1 MNSNPDRGGGALLH
15 RLRHFL
21 PSQAPLK
28 DFIHHNT
35 LHAFQEMP
43 FHRALRQASV
53 MLGYRTYLPLAEY
66 RKMYREGRIPEAALL
81 KAMSRSGLSSSV
93 PEWKE
98 ILLNTPQD
106 ESQEARVGK
115 MREGWKQRFRINLDK
130 DVHPLLFRLVGSYLD
145 QGVAIET
152 FPRHSA
158 GLLESIRMM
167 ERSHPHCLIES
178 KRARHLLFSESTSI
192 HDLLQIL
199 CGKESLFETY
209 LFDQQF
215 AHPGWS
221 GMVAVLEEQ
230 PQSLLDRR
238 KITLEEF
245 IFLELILEIN
255 VLDQRLGDSWN
266 SLAADQ
272 ADVAGDLFDPVPV
285 SILWNSLQLW
295 QNAFEISYHD
305 QVLAGLL
312 QKPQLSSDI
321 KTAAPFQA
329 LFCIDDRECSIRRY
343 LEMFA
348 PGAQTYGTPGFFHV
362 EFWFQPEHG
371 KFYTKLCPAPVTPKH
386 LIKEIETRRSNG
398 SDLHYHHRSHGL
410 LSGWLMSQTLGLW
423 SGVRLLWSILFP
435 SQSPASVSSFS
446 HMDPASRLTIENKS
460 QDDVVNG
467 LQIGFTRE
475 EMADRVE
482 SLLRS
487 IGLLKDFAPLV
498 YVVGHGASSTN
509 NTHYAG
515 YDCGACSGRPGSVN
529 ARVIAFMA
537 NHQEV
542 REILQHRGID
552 IPSGTRFLG
561 GLHDTTRDE
570 IEFYDEDNL
579 TESALILHRQNLPVF
594 TKALDWNAR
603 ERSRKFELIDSE
615 KPASEIHERVKLRS
629 VSLFEPRPE
638 LNHATNAMCL
648 VGRREMSRHLF
659 LDRRSFLN
667 SYDYRTDPEGK
678 YLLGILRAVAPVCG
692 GINLEYYFSRLDP
705 YRLGAGTKLPH
716 NVMGLIGVA
725 NGLDGDLRTG
735 LPGQMTEVHDPVR
748 LLVVVEHLPEVVLR
762 VIKSHEPT
770 EEWFRNEWVLLA
782 VYQPE
787 ENRIYR
793 YCSGVM
799 EPYEPCFKDLPEA
812 THFLDLLTRSE
823 ESLPVFQIR
832 SL

>member
-1 MNSNPDRGGGALLH
+1 MNSDPDRGSDVLLH
-15 RLRHFL
+15 RLRHYL

-35 LHAFQEMP
+35 LHAFQEMS
-43 FHRALRQASV
+43 FHEALRQSAV
-53 MLGYRTYLPLAEY
+53 MLGYRTYLPLAAY
-66 RKMYREGRIPEAALL
+66 RKMYREGRIPEAALI
-81 KAMSRSGLSSSV
+81 KALNLLY
-93 PEWKE
+93 PTAAIAEWKE
-98 ILLNTPQD
+98 ILLNAPQD
-106 ESQEARVGK
+106 ESQEARVGSL
-115 MREGWKQRFRINLDK
+115 REGWKQRYKINLDK
-130 DVHPLLFRLVGSYLD
+130 DVHPLLFRILGSYLD
-145 QGVAIET
+145 QGVAVET
-152 FPRHSA
+152 FPRHPEGFLQS
-158 GLLESIRMM
+158 LRML

-178 KRARHLLFSESTSI
+178 KRARQLLLTESTGI
-192 HDLLQIL
+192 QDLLLII
-199 CGKESLFETY
+199 CGRESLFETY

-221 GMVAVLEEQ
+221 GMASVLEEQ
-230 PQSLLDRR
+230 PQSLLDKR

-245 IFLELILEIN
+245 ILLELILEIN
-255 VLDQRLGDSWN
+255 VLDRRLGDSWKP
-266 SLAADQ
+266 LAADLPE
-272 ADVAGDLFDPVPV
+272 ASENLFDPVPL
-285 SILWNSLQLW
+285 SILWQSLQLW
-295 QNAFEISYHD
+295 QDAFEISYHD

-312 QKPQLSSDI
+312 QKPEPVSEK
-321 KTAAPFQA
+321 KTATPFQA
-329 LFCIDDRECSIRRY
+329 IFCIDDRECSIRRY

-348 PGAQTYGTPGFFHV
+348 PGSQTFGTPGFFHV

-371 KFYTKLCPAPVTPKH
+371 KFYTKLCPAPVTPGF
-386 LIKEIETRRSNG
+386 LIKEVDTRRSRGN
-398 SDLHYHHRSHGL
+398 DLHYHHRSHGL

-446 HMDPASRLTIENKS
+446 HMDPGSRLTIENKS
-460 QDDVVNG
+460 PDDVVNG

-475 EMADRVE
+475 QMADRVE

-487 IGLLKDFAPLV
+487 IGLLTEFAPLV

-542 REILQHRGID
+542 REILQQRGIA
-552 IPSGTRFLG
+552 IPSTTRFLG

-579 TESALILHRQNLPVF
+579 TESAVALHHQNLLVF
-594 TKALDWNAR
+594 KKALDWNAR

-615 KPASEIHERVKLRS
+615 RPASEIHEKVKLRS

-748 LLVVVEHLPEVVLR
+748 LLVVVEHKPEVVLS

-787 ENRIYR
+787 ENKVYR
-793 YCSGVM
+793 YRSGVM
-799 EPYEPCFKDLPEA
+799 EPYEPAFKNLPEA
-812 THFLDLLTRSE
+812 EHFLDLLTRSE
-823 ESLPVFQIR
+823 ENLPVFQIR
-832 SL
+832 DI